1 MNDKEKTE
9 ELQKELLRIKEK
21 IEEKMGEN
29 EPAPFTMDPSYF
41 ELMRHHHRKKIEK
54 LDDADNYR
62 FVPLD
67 KVLRILIDKINEI
80 IDILNTL

>member
-1 MNDKEKTE
+1 MKGKEKTE

-21 IEEKMGEN
+21 IEEKMGGN

-41 ELMRHHHRKKIEK
+41 ELMRHHHKRIEK
-54 LDDADNYR
+54 IKI
-62 FVPLD
+62 D
-67 KVLRILIDKINEI
+67 KDEFKSLTLEEALNILIDKINEI